1 MKTEVTSVTTRP
13 HPISNTFH
21 LIMTICTGGL
31 WAPVWWFMA
40 RGHKVTTRS
49 PVATAPTAA
58 EGWTGQRLD
67 PEYMAEH
74 VPGSAE
80 YKARHEID
88 GGQIMR
94 DRIAAGATKAEAR
107 QAVIDEVRAEIN
119 RRNGR

>member
-31 WAPVWWFMA
+31 WLPVWWFMA

-49 PVATAPTAA
+49 PVIGPPTAIP

-80 YKARHEID
+80 YKARH
-88 GGQIMR
+88 GG
-94 DRIAAGATKAEAR
+94 G
-107 QAVIDEVRAEIN
+107 
-119 RRNGR
+119 